1 MNDHRRELL
10 ECIWNAQDEAYD
22 LMCEYDSLPHY
33 YGENILYQAEGQI
46 IDLIAIHP
54 GITITVLGNILQK
67 TPSACSQ
74 IVRKLREKGWVEQT
88 RNKDNNR
95 QYNLT
100 LTEDGMQIYWDH
112 IHFTQNCQ
120 DIAFGLLEDFS
131 EEELEAHLKIQRRL
145 IEAYQGDVQRSR
157 SRLTKPRK
165 PRIPPK
171 REDQ

>member
-1 MNDHRRELL
+1 MDAHRKELL
-10 ECIWNAQDEAYD
+10 ERIWTAQDEAYD

-74 IVRKLREKGWVEQT
+74 IVRKLREKGWVEQS

-100 LTEDGMQIYWDH
+100 LTESGMQIYWDH
-112 IHFTQNCQ
+112 VHFTQNCQ
-120 DIAFGLLEDFS
+120 DIAFDLLSEAPHRGLPGGC
-131 EEELEAHLKIQRRL
+131 EAQPLPPDKAQKAPGEKVRGR
-145 IEAYQGDVQRSR
+145 EVG
-157 SRLTKPRK
+157 SRL
-165 PRIPPK
+165 
-171 REDQ
+171 